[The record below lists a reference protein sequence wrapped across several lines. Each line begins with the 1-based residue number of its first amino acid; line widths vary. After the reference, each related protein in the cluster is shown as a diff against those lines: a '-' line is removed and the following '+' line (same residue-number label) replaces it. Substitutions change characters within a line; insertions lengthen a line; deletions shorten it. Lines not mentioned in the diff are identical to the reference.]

1 MGKVISRLLQTNYLF
16 NSTLNPRV
24 RFAPSPT
31 GQLHIGG
38 ARTALFNY
46 LFARKNNGQFL
57 IRIEDTDLERSKQ
70 EFTDQI
76 CESMTWLGLDWDED
90 LVYQSRRTDSYKETI
105 HLLLQSGNAYRC
117 FATKEELNQIREETG
132 SYSYPGFWRDRN
144 QSDIDTEL
152 EKGSPFT
159 IRLKTP
165 DAGETSF
172 NDMIHG
178 VISIAH
184 AEIDDFIIA
193 RSDGSP
199 IYNLTNVVDDKDMGI
214 THVIRGEDHISNTP
228 KQILMYRALD
238 WDVPTFAHL
247 PMILGHDKKRLS
259 KRHGA
264 TGVQSY
270 RDEGYQPEAL
280 LNYLS
285 LLGWNPGTEEEVMS
299 LEEIIKKFDL
309 SKVHKKGAVFD
320 EKKLNWISGQHLALQ
335 LDGDILEGIKK
346 INSDWGKTESDDFC
360 LAVIELMKSRSRSLV
375 ELMDQSNYY
384 FNDPIEFDE
393 KAIQKIWKK
402 DTPNIVGSVKSV
414 LESLD
419 DWKAGSLE
427 ETLKTF
433 MEEKG
438 LGFGKVMKPVRLA
451 LCGTVNGPSLFSI
464 MELIGKDASNQRIQ
478 HALDHL

>member
-1 MGKVISRLLQTNYLF
+1 M
-16 NSTLNPRV
+16 NPRV

-76 CESMTWLGLDWDED
+76 CESMTWLGLTWDED

-105 HLLLQSGNAYRC
+105 HLLLQSGNVYRC
-117 FATKEELNQIREETG
+117 FATKEALDKKREETG
-132 SYSYPGFWRDRN
+132 SYSYPGIWRDRN
-144 QSDIDTEL
+144 QTDIDTEL

-159 IRLKTP
+159 IRLNTP
-165 DAGETSF
+165 EEGGTSF

-178 VISIAH
+178 DISVAH
-184 AEIDDFIIA
+184 SEIDDFIIA

-199 IYNLTNVVDDKDMGI
+199 VYNLTNVVDDHDMGI

-228 KQILMYRALD
+228 KQILLYQALN

-299 LEEIIKKFDL
+299 ISEIIKKFDL

-320 EKKLNWISGQHLALQ
+320 EKKLNWISGLHLALQ
-335 LDGDILEGIKK
+335 PNKDILSGIRK
-346 INSDWGKTESDDFC
+346 ISVGWGTTKSNDFC
-360 LAVIELMKSRSRSLV
+360 NGVIDLMKSRSKSLV
-375 ELMDQSNYY
+375 ELVDQSDYY

-393 KAIQKIWKK
+393 KALRKSWKE
-402 DTPNIVGSVKSV
+402 DTPNMVGSIKQV
-414 LESLD
+414 LD
-419 DWKAGSLE
+419 SLE
-427 ETLKTF
+427 DWNSDTLQETMKSF
-433 MEEKG
+433 MEEND

-451 LCGTVNGPSLFSI
+451 LCGTINGPSLFSI